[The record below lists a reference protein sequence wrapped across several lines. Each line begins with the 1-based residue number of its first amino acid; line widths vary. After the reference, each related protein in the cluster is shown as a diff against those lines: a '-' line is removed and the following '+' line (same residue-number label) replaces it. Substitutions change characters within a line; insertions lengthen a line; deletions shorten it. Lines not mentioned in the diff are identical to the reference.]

1 MFLDLDRFKLVNDS
15 LGHAAGDKVLVEV
28 AERLRAVMRATDTLA
43 RFGGDE
49 FVMLC
54 EQVADREA
62 LLIVAERVIAALEP
76 PFYVEG
82 KRFQVGAS
90 VGAAVIE
97 GDSVTADELLSDA
110 DSAMYLAKSKSGRAR
125 IQVFDQANRANAR
138 HRVHTEEELAR
149 ALRHDEL
156 LVYYQPIIDL
166 WTRRRVGVEALVR
179 WQHPT
184 RGLLAPASFLDIA
197 EQTGLIVP
205 LGSWVLRT
213 ACAQVRSWN
222 DQLSSEHQLALSVN
236 LSARQ
241 LSEPDLV
248 DEVSSV
254 LVDAGI
260 SPRALRLVLELT
272 ENLLPAD
279 EDDARTHVRQLHRM
293 GVTLAIDDFGTGYS
307 SLQYM
312 RELPIGVVK
321 IDRSFI
327 TAIGRSTRDEA
338 IIRSM
343 VDLAHTLGLTVTAEG
358 VETESQLEFVSEVGC
373 DMAQG
378 FLFGAPEPAEEV
390 DIHLRTIQAASA

>member
-1 MFLDLDRFKLVNDS
+1 
-15 LGHAAGDKVLVEV
+15 
-28 AERLRAVMRATDTLA
+28 
-43 RFGGDE
+43 
-49 FVMLC
+49 
-54 EQVADREA
+54 
-62 LLIVAERVIAALEP
+62 
-76 PFYVEG
+76 
-82 KRFQVGAS
+82 
-90 VGAAVIE
+90 
-97 GDSVTADELLSDA
+97 
-110 DSAMYLAKSKSGRAR
+110 
-125 IQVFDQANRANAR
+125 
-138 HRVHTEEELAR
+138 
-149 ALRHDEL
+149 
-156 LVYYQPIIDL
+156 
-166 WTRRRVGVEALVR
+166 
-179 WQHPT
+179 
-184 RGLLAPASFLDIA
+184 LDIA

-222 DQLSSEHQLALSVN
+222 DELSADHQLALSVN

-272 ENLLPAD
+272 ESLMPAD

-293 GVTLAIDDFGTGYS
+293 GVVLAIDDFGTGYS
-307 SLQYM
+307 SLHYM

-327 TAIGRSTRDEA
+327 TAIGRSSRDEA
-338 IIRSM
+338 IIRSV

-358 VETESQLEFVSEVGC
+358 VETETQLSFVSEIGC

-378 FLFGAPEPAEEV
+378 FLFGRPEPAEEF
-390 DIHLRTIQAASA
+390 DIHCRTAQVATA